1 MKLEEKWAIGLAA
14 LSIALLVIGVVVG
27 RALSHAPA
35 RVTRTVFPIVAL
47 LTLAAYAVFVFV
59 ARLNVKG

>member
-1 MKLEEKWAIGLAA
+1 MKLEEKWAIGLAV
-14 LSIALLVIGVVVG
+14 LSIALLVIGVVAG
-27 RALSHAPA
+27 RALSRAPA